1 MAQDSG
7 DAVEGSALAEHLTR
21 QRMPQN
27 VGAQRRR
34 FNAAFEKR
42 AANDQGHWTTVSER
56 AERSATAQKDVV
68 GFDVRTTDLK
78 VRENGVADVL
88 GQWE

>member
-1 MAQDSG
+1 
-7 DAVEGSALAEHLTR
+7 
-21 QRMPQN
+21 MPQN

-42 AANDQGHWTTVSER
+42 PANDQGHWTAVSER
-56 AERSATAQKDVV
+56 VERSATAQKDVV
-68 GFDVRTTDLK
+68 GFDVRTANLK